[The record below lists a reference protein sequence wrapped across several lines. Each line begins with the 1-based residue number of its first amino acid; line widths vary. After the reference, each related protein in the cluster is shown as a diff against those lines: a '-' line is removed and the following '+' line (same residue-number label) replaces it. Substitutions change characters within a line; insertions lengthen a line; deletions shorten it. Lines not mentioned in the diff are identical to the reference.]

1 MDVCRAARLPVES
14 LALGGALRRKITMA
28 ASKKSGNVIAK
39 YLPVY
44 LALLAIAI
52 VEVFLA
58 YQHFSTGSLL
68 AILLA
73 LAFCGG
79 TLALRYFMHLA
90 QETRGLFLTLIPAVI
105 FVLLMMNMIWSDSFR
120 LLHMRPFGH

>member
-1 MDVCRAARLPVES
+1 MTGSRN
-14 LALGGALRRKITMA
+14 
-28 ASKKSGNVIAK
+28 SGNVIAK

-44 LALLAIAI
+44 FTLLAIAAL
-52 VEVFLA
+52 EVVFA

-79 TLALRYFMHLA
+79 TFALRYFMHLA
-90 QETRGLFLTLIPAVI
+90 QESRGLFLTLIPAVI

>member
-1 MDVCRAARLPVES
+1 MVN
-14 LALGGALRRKITMA
+14 
-28 ASKKSGNVIAK
+28 SKKSGNTIAK

-44 LALLAIAI
+44 FALLAIAI

-58 YQHFSTGSLL
+58 YQHFSTGALL

-73 LAFCGG
+73 LAICGG

-90 QETRGLFLTLIPAVI
+90 QETRGLFLMLIPAVV

>member
-1 MDVCRAARLPVES
+1 M
-14 LALGGALRRKITMA
+14 T

-44 LALLAIAI
+44 FALLAIAAL
-52 VEVFLA
+52 EVLFA
-58 YQHFSTGSLL
+58 YQHFSTESLL

-73 LAFCGG
+73 LAVCGSALG
-79 TLALRYFMHLA
+79 LRYFMHLA
-90 QETRGLFLTLIPAVI
+90 QERRSLFLTLIPAMI

-120 LLHMRPFGH
+120 LLHMRPFAH

>member
-1 MDVCRAARLPVES
+1 MTDKAATDKAS
-14 LALGGALRRKITMA
+14 ITA
-28 ASKKSGNVIAK
+28 PSTSGNVIAK

-44 LALLAIAI
+44 FALLAIA
-52 VEVFLA
+52 VLEVFLA

-73 LAFCGG
+73 LAVCGG

-90 QETRGLFLTLIPAVI
+90 QERRSLFLTLIPALI

-120 LLHMRPFGH
+120 LLRMRPFGH